1 MLKDTPDNS
10 KYAITRLVVSGF
22 TSLSE
27 KPILLLL
34 RHHRW
39 TALHNGISGGIDR
52 FVHVCRKGTRH
63 RDFDRLG
70 CCNPCLHW
78 SRARALAPWR
88 VVGIEQNDS
97 LQGTASKP
105 REKPSG

>member
-10 KYAITRLVVSGF
+10 KYAIIRLVVSSF
-22 TSLSE
+22 TGLSE
-27 KPILLLL
+27 KSILSLL

-39 TALHNGISGGIDR
+39 TALCNGISGAINR

-78 SRARALAPWR
+78 NLARAMAPWR
-88 VVGIEQNDS
+88 AVGIGQND
-97 LQGTASKP
+97 LLHGTASKL
-105 REKPSG
+105 REKSSR